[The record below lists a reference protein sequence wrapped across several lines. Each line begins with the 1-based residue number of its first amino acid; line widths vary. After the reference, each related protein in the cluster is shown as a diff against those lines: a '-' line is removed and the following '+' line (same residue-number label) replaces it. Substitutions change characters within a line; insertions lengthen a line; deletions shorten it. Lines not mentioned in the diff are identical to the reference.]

1 MFVHLHVN
9 HTCADFHISVDLY
22 HISLDLYHDT
32 SPSLIGDAADYRLY
46 FLYQAAAHTWPAM
59 YQQGGQC

>member
-9 HTCADFHISVDLY
+9 HTYADFHISVDLY

-32 SPSLIGDAADYRLY
+32 SPSLIGDAADY
-46 FLYQAAAHTWPAM
+46 FLSGCSTYLASDVSA
-59 YQQGGQC
+59 GGTMLTGS